1 MSILWDLFEIA
12 VNFFQGFIMTFFAYA
27 YLGDKNNRK
36 FLKSSGV
43 LYGIVLAATISI
55 LDYYMV
61 FENFYVLLYIVIIF
75 LYAAVSLEGTWLKK
89 AFASVLPVLIVLV
102 PSALI
107 SNFTAFLFKAS
118 LYDICSKK
126 TIDRFITVIV
136 VQFAIIYIM
145 AILLKMLKKN
155 ENGKNSL
162 AVTEWVLISA
172 VLVISIII
180 GAFLDMLSL
189 EGISHGSR
197 RYLVFSL
204 AGIILI
210 NVVVC
215 YLVVDLGKKNTAM
228 RENELLRL
236 QQEYNKQYVENAD
249 TEYDLIRKMRHD
261 FRDNYSALYTLLSD
275 GNVDSAMQ
283 HIEKHLDKLV
293 KTETFVHTENDIV
306 NAVINSKLSTAR
318 SFGIEATCLS
328 VSDFHEVDDIDLC
341 RLLSNMLENAIT
353 ACNASQREDKQIYL
367 KISSDEYKYIFNL
380 KNTIDES
387 VLKRNP
393 ALKTTKRERS
403 SHGYGTKIIRDIARK
418 YHGKCDFYEEDGFF
432 CCSVTLKK

>member
-1 MSILWDLFEIA
+1 M
-12 VNFFQGFIMTFFAYA
+12 VFFAHS

-36 FLKSSGV
+36 FLKSSGF
-43 LYGIVLAATISI
+43 LYGIVLSAAISI
-55 LDYYMV
+55 LNYFMV
-61 FENFYVLLYIVIIF
+61 FENFYAFLYIAIIF
-75 LYAAVSLEGTWLKK
+75 WYAAVSLEGTWLKK
-89 AFASVLPVLIVLV
+89 AYASVLPVLIVLV

-107 SNFTAFLFKAS
+107 SNFTSFLFKTN
-118 LYDICSKK
+118 LYDICSKQN
-126 TIDRFITVIV
+126 IDRFITVIA

-145 AILLKMLKKN
+145 AFLLKMLKKD
-155 ENGKNSL
+155 ENRKNSL
-162 AVTEWVLISA
+162 AVTEWILISS
-172 VLVISIII
+172 VLVISIVI
-180 GAFLDMLSL
+180 GAFLEMISL

-215 YLVVDLGKKNTAM
+215 YLVVDLGRKNVVM

-236 QQEYNKQYVENAD
+236 QQEYNKQYIENAD

-275 GNVDSAMQ
+275 GNVQSAKQ

-293 KTETFVHTENDIV
+293 KAETFVHTENDIV
-306 NAVINSKLSTAR
+306 NAVINSKLSAAR

-328 VSDFHEVDDIDLC
+328 ISDFHEIDDIDLC

-353 ACNASQREDKQIYL
+353 ACNSSQREVKQIYL

-380 KNTIDES
+380 KNTIDTS
-387 VLKRNP
+387 VLKKNP
-393 ALKTTKRERS
+393 TLKTTKS
-403 SHGYGTKIIRDIARK
+403 MDMVQKS
-418 YHGKCDFYEEDGFF
+418 
-432 CCSVTLKK
+432 

>member
-43 LYGIVLAATISI
+43 LYGIVLATTISI

-61 FENFYVLLYIVIIF
+61 FENFYALLYIVIIF

-126 TIDRFITVIV
+126 TIDRFITIIA

-180 GAFLDMLSL
+180 GAFLDMLSGYPMEA
-189 EGISHGSR
+189 EGIW
-197 RYLVFSL
+197 YFLCL
-204 AGIILI
+204 
-210 NVVVC
+210 
-215 YLVVDLGKKNTAM
+215 
-228 RENELLRL
+228 EL
-236 QQEYNKQYVENAD
+236 Y
-249 TEYDLIRKMRHD
+249 
-261 FRDNYSALYTLLSD
+261 
-275 GNVDSAMQ
+275 
-283 HIEKHLDKLV
+283 
-293 KTETFVHTENDIV
+293 
-306 NAVINSKLSTAR
+306 
-318 SFGIEATCLS
+318 
-328 VSDFHEVDDIDLC
+328 
-341 RLLSNMLENAIT
+341 
-353 ACNASQREDKQIYL
+353 
-367 KISSDEYKYIFNL
+367 
-380 KNTIDES
+380 
-387 VLKRNP
+387 
-393 ALKTTKRERS
+393 
-403 SHGYGTKIIRDIARK
+403 
-418 YHGKCDFYEEDGFF
+418 
-432 CCSVTLKK
+432 

>member
-1 MSILWDLFEIA
+1 MSVLWDLFEIT
-12 VNFFQGFIMTFFAYA
+12 VNFFQGFIMVFFAHS

-36 FLKSSGV
+36 FLKSSGF
-43 LYGIVLAATISI
+43 LYGIVLSAAISI
-55 LDYYMV
+55 LNYFMV
-61 FENFYVLLYIVIIF
+61 FENFYAFLYIAIIF
-75 LYAAVSLEGTWLKK
+75 WYAAVSLEGTWLKK
-89 AFASVLPVLIVLV
+89 AYASVLPVLIVLV

-107 SNFTAFLFKAS
+107 SNFTSFLFKTN
-118 LYDICSKK
+118 LYDICSKQN
-126 TIDRFITVIV
+126 IDRFITVIA

-145 AILLKMLKKN
+145 AFLLKMLKKD
-155 ENGKNSL
+155 ENRKNSL
-162 AVTEWVLISA
+162 AVTEWILISS
-172 VLVISIII
+172 VLVISIVI
-180 GAFLDMLSL
+180 GAFLEMISL

-215 YLVVDLGKKNTAM
+215 YLVVDLGRKNVVM

-236 QQEYNKQYVENAD
+236 QQEYNKQYIENAD

-275 GNVDSAMQ
+275 GNVQSAKQ

-293 KTETFVHTENDIV
+293 KAETFVHTENDIV
-306 NAVINSKLSTAR
+306 NAVINSKLSAAR

-328 VSDFHEVDDIDLC
+328 ISDFHEIDDIDLC

-353 ACNASQREDKQIYL
+353 ACNSSQREVKQIYL

-380 KNTIDES
+380 KNTIDTS
-387 VLKRNP
+387 VLKKNP
-393 ALKTTKRERS
+393 TLKTTKS
-403 SHGYGTKIIRDIARK
+403 MDMVQKS
-418 YHGKCDFYEEDGFF
+418 
-432 CCSVTLKK
+432 

>member
-43 LYGIVLAATISI
+43 LYGIVLATTISI

-61 FENFYVLLYIVIIF
+61 FENFYALLYIVIIF

-126 TIDRFITVIV
+126 TIDRFITVIA

-180 GAFLDMLSL
+180 GSFLDMLSL

-328 VSDFHEVDDIDLC
+328 VSAFYEVDDIDLC

-353 ACNASQREDKQIYL
+353 ACNASHRKDKQIYL

-393 ALKTTKRERS
+393 ALKTTKREKS

-432 CCSVTLKK
+432 CCSVTLRK